1 MLTVKILGI
10 EVLCPS
16 EDLELLIVFTKLCCL
31 RGREAELV
39 DPLLEKLIL
48 FEEERV
54 SFSSI
59 SSRSCSIDRLWWALT
74 GGWDWMSPISRLTSS
89 GFWWSTN
96 TKEHCTKNQD
106 QWVCIVNTDVLHA
119 SFTQLATLRGCTL
132 GCCSYT
138 LIYLFTTF
146 CYETSSV
153 ESRLH
158 FTDCCF
164 CALVKLKFA

>member
-1 MLTVKILGI
+1 MCTEKYVKGTKVMLTVKILGI

-48 FEEERV
+48 GGEERV
-54 SFSSI
+54 SFISVSSI
-59 SSRSCSIDRLWWALT
+59 SCSIVCLWWALT

-96 TKEHCTKNQD
+96 TKEHCTKKQD
-106 QWVCIVNTDVLHA
+106 QWVCMMYYMHVLPSLQHSEDA
-119 SFTQLATLRGCTL
+119 HWGVALIL
-132 GCCSYT
+132 SY
-138 LIYLFTTF
+138 IYLPH
-146 CYETSSV
+146 SSM
-153 ESRLH
+153 RL
-158 FTDCCF
+158 
-164 CALVKLKFA
+164 VQ